1 MTHFNGPQL
10 LITLDAPTAGVLN
23 LSVETN
29 IYSEWKEWVLGR
41 YLFNTETDVNGTT
54 ERITY
59 TDHSLHTGQAVTYH
73 NDGGT
78 ENIGLVNGTVYYV
91 RADDA
96 SGDRNTFEL
105 YDTEV
110 NAEGSPSTVGRIDLT
125 ASGVGNGETHRIAAD
140 NSKFLAAFRTIGG
153 DPLAAGLDAGPYFF
167 IQNQA
172 GFGWRIIST
181 DEDQTINY
189 QGNLIPED
197 ATAPIINVTTGRSV
211 LHLGLQPITQRIDEV
226 LGAAQLANYKG
237 CVVIDSTY
245 GVAGTAYPTGTEGQP
260 SSNLADA
267 LTIAIILGIR
277 KICLRNTSIQLTGA
291 LTSFA
296 IIGIGVDDIDAVD
309 LNGQDISGTRLQNV
323 SVSGDLATITSPIE
337 FDRCRVGNVTDF
349 TGVMNNCGI
358 EDTVTLAAGKTE
370 MINCYSNAPTGTDAE
385 IDVQGAN
392 LVDLFVR
399 GFIGAFNVS
408 NSTNA
413 SSVISL
419 DLLSGVPTLEASVT
433 TPNIIVR
440 GVGTYINNTGLTIN
454 DIGLIDQADVR
465 LIKQMT
471 SGNAT
476 VSLDDLSV
484 TVYDEDGVTVL
495 ATFSLS
501 ADGRIRTRL
510 T

>member
-1 MTHFNGPQL
+1 MTHFNGPTL
-10 LITLDAPTAGVLN
+10 VITLDAPTAGVLN
-23 LSVETN
+23 LSVETD

-41 YLFNTETDVNGTT
+41 YFFNTETDVNGAT

-59 TDHSLHTGQAVTYH
+59 TDHSLHTGQRVFYYT
-73 NDGGT
+73 DGCS
-78 ENIGLVNGTVYYV
+78 ESIGLVDETAYYV

-105 YDTEV
+105 YDTEA
-110 NAEGSPSTVGRIDLT
+110 NAEAGPATTGRIDLT

-140 NSKFLAAFRTIGG
+140 NSKFIEAFRTIGG

-167 IQNQA
+167 LNNVD
-172 GFGWRIIST
+172 GWRIIST

-197 ATAPIINVTTGRSV
+197 AALPIINVTTGRSV

-226 LGAAQLANYKG
+226 LSSAQLANYNG

-245 GVAGTAYPTGTEGQP
+245 GVGGTAYPTGTFGQP
-260 SSNLADA
+260 SSNLADG
-267 LTIAIILGIR
+267 LTIAAVLGLR
-277 KICLRNTSIQLTGA
+277 KLCLKNTDITLTGS
-291 LTSFA
+291 LTNF
-296 IIGIGVDDIDAVD
+296 IIEGIGVDDLSSVDID
-309 LNGQDISGTRLQNV
+309 GQDISGSIYKNIG
-323 SVSGDLATITSPIE
+323 VSGDLPVLTSPLKFE
-337 FDRCRVGNVTDF
+337 NCRVGNVTDF
-349 TGVMNNCGI
+349 RGVMEMCGI
-358 EDTVTLAAGKTE
+358 ENTVTLVAGQTE
-370 MINCYSNAPTGTDAE
+370 LVNCYSNAPSGTDAE
-385 IDVQGAN
+385 IDLQGAN
-392 LVDLFVR
+392 LIDLFVR

-419 DLLSGVPTLEASVT
+419 DLLSGVATLEASIT
-433 TPNIIVR
+433 TPNIIIR
-440 GVGTYINNTGLTIN
+440 GTGSYDNQTAITVN
-454 DIGLIDQADVR
+454 DVGLIDQADVR

-476 VSLDDLSV
+476 VSPDDLTV
-484 TVYDEDGVTVL
+484 TVYDEDQVTVL

-501 ADGRIRTRL
+501 ADGRIRTR
-510 T
+510 TS